1 MNMPILTQFGNSEQS
16 NTLVEVAT
24 RQFNGEQV
32 SEGITNS
39 ILVAKHFKK
48 NHRDVLRAIKNCGC
62 SDEFRQRNFAQSSYL
77 NEQGKSQPMYEMTKN
92 GFSFIA
98 MGFTGKQA
106 AQFKESY
113 INAFDEMSSFI
124 NSQNLTLISQFNKA
138 FLEFERA
145 SDIASQAGRNLSLY
159 GRKIKPLAAER
170 VAELE
175 RQIQPL
181 LFTEDMA

>member
-1 MNMPILTQFGNSEQS
+1 MTTITKDLGIIIENKRP
-16 NTLVEVAT
+16 V
-24 RQFNGEQV
+24 V
-32 SEGITNS
+32 SS
-39 ILVAKHFKK
+39 
-48 NHRDVLRAIKNCGC
+48 RDVARVFEKEHFNVIRDIKNLEC
-62 SDEFRQRNFAQSSYL
+62 DEEFNAINFEAVDYTDAKG
-77 NEQGKSQPMYEMTKN
+77 EKRPMYEMTKN

-124 NSQNLTLISQFNKA
+124 NSQNLTLIAQFNKA

-159 GRKIKPLAAER
+159 GRKIKPLAAEK

-181 LFTEDMA
+181 LFVEDMA

>member
-1 MNMPILTQFGNSEQS
+1 MNMPILTQPNNTEQ
-16 NTLVEVAT
+16 LVEVTT

-62 SDEFRQRNFAQSSYL
+62 SEEFRQRNFAQSSYL
-77 NEQGKSQPMYEMTKN
+77 NEQCKSQPMCEMTKN

-113 INAFDEMSSFI
+113 INAFDEMSNFI
-124 NSQNLTLISQFNKA
+124 NSQNLTLIAQFNKA

-159 GRKIKPLAAER
+159 GRKIKPMAAGK
-170 VAELE
+170 VADLE

>member
-1 MNMPILTQFGNSEQS
+1 MNTNILSQSSSTEQ
-16 NTLVEVAT
+16 LVEVIT

-48 NHRDVLRAIKNCGC
+48 RHSDVMRAVKNCEC
-62 SDEFRQRNFAQSSYL
+62 SKEFSERNFALAEYTD
-77 NEQGKSQPMYEMTKN
+77 EQGKPRPMYEMTKN

-113 INAFDEMSSFI
+113 INAFDEMSSYI
-124 NSQNLTLISQFNKA
+124 NSQNLTLIAQFNKA
-138 FLEFERA
+138 CLEFERA

-159 GRKIKPLAAER
+159 GRKIKPLAAEK

-181 LFTEDMA
+181 LFTEDVA

>member
-1 MNMPILTQFGNSEQS
+1 MNMPILTQTNKTDQ
-16 NTLVEVAT
+16 LVEVVT

-32 SEGITNS
+32 SEGVTNS
-39 ILVAKHFKK
+39 LLVAKHFKK

>member
-1 MNMPILTQFGNSEQS
+1 MLPLE
-16 NTLVEVAT
+16 LVSIENEVPKT
-24 RQFNGEQV
+24 TSLV
-32 SEGITNS
+32 
-39 ILVAKHFKK
+39 VAKFFGKRHS
-48 NHRDVLRAIKNCGC
+48 DVLRAVSKLDC
-62 SDEFRQRNFAQSSYL
+62 SEDFSQRNFALADYID
-77 NEQGKSQPMYEMTKN
+77 EQGKPRTMLSMTKD
-92 GFSFIA
+92 GFIFLV

-181 LFTEDMA
+181 LFVEDVA

>member
-1 MNMPILTQFGNSEQS
+1 MNMPILTQTNNAEQ
-16 NTLVEVAT
+16 LVEVIT

-48 NHRDVLRAIKNCGC
+48 RHSDVMRAVKNCEC
-62 SDEFRQRNFAQSSYL
+62 SREFSERNFALAEYVD
-77 NEQGKSQPMYEMTKN
+77 EQGKPRPMYEMTKN

-113 INAFDEMSSFI
+113 INAFDEMSNYI

-159 GRKIKPLAAER
+159 GRKIKPMAAEK

-181 LFTEDMA
+181 LFTEDVA